1 MNEFC
6 FDQYW
11 SELPPQYTVI
21 LDALAEQLKPATR
34 AKVNIKEWGGK
45 DFLYFV
51 SEHEKGQ
58 KERRH
63 FDRTVAD
70 HTPSQIKAIK
80 EVSSAGL
87 GRDGTK
93 IVFCYSAFI
102 HKQAYDVNFDQFL
115 LDFYKYTK
123 SRRSHLDLSAY
134 DKVFKKIEKS
144 YEDKA
149 LKKLTM
155 FKYSLSVLL
164 ITVSLIAGVI
174 LYDEHQT
181 NSAIEALINRSKV
194 TSELKEGMK
203 ILENAGLTNNA
214 IFVVLSSQKK
224 TDEMTSAQI
233 KALFIEQAQSYTR
246 AMEFNSDVNISED
259 ARDDIRVANKYLE
272 NGDFQAAKSFME
284 KSIESKAEEKK
295 DIALRHEYMAA
306 IQVLTNDYLAASK
319 NYKNAADLLLTS
331 TEYSEK
337 IGDLLYDSRFY
348 LRKHAALYGDSTLQL
363 ESINDLEWQFE
374 TFRSQMSDEEQIVF
388 TIELANSY
396 SSLGRSTKNNDYIRY
411 AESLLIKFA
420 PACQVSGIKPNP
432 QCYFIESALADILA
446 NRGTRT
452 TVTQVGAQAH
462 IDRMKKAMASAKS
475 ASFHSVAVN
484 EKEQFTSLIN
494 ELYISHSF
502 FTFTSNN
509 IEQEKVLLRLQKL
522 YDESPKIFSD
532 INNTD
537 EILSAYYILKLEGRR
552 GRYAQESFYLT
563 LIEARKKL
571 IEEYSFSKNLIWAQ
585 QKIELAEMYSVLKNK
600 TGDLNY
606 LAQSIE
612 QYEPAFQIYI
622 DYAPSELMKHQ
633 INFAIKLSNYGYA
646 KKNIAIIERAVSVA
660 FAATE
665 NTPILGHL
673 PDKRIAGKNLII
685 DVERL
690 LEFSHKPCLI
700 NLRSNLQAK
709 QDFILKVLGRID
721 DSERSEEDALTD
733 LETVEMLSAI
743 VRIEYKECFPDIEK
757 KPSNHLLSEE
767 ALIKISDSR

>member
-1 MNEFC
+1 VNEFC

-21 LDALAEQLKPATR
+21 LDTLAEQLKPATR
-34 AKVNIKEWGGK
+34 VNVNISEWGGK

-51 SEHEKGQ
+51 SEREKGQ
-58 KERRH
+58 KERRL

-115 LDFYKYTK
+115 LEFYNFTK
-123 SRRSHLDLSAY
+123 SRKSHINLSAY
-134 DKVFKKIEKS
+134 DNVFKDIEKRC
-144 YEDKA
+144 EDKTR
-149 LKKLTM
+149 KKLTM
-155 FKYSLSVLL
+155 LKYSLGVLL
-164 ITVSLIAGVI
+164 ITASILAGVI

-181 NSAIEALINRSKV
+181 DSAINALISRSKV
-194 TSELKEGMK
+194 TTELKEGMK
-203 ILENAGLTNNA
+203 ILENAGMTNDS
-214 IFVVLSSQKK
+214 ILFVLSSLK
-224 TDEMTSAQI
+224 TPHEMTRAEMT
-233 KALFIEQAQSYTR
+233 ALFIEQAQSYVR
-246 AMEFNSDVNISED
+246 AMNFDNDESISDD

-284 KSIESKAEEKK
+284 KSIESKTEEKT
-295 DIALRHEYMAA
+295 DIALRHEYTAA

-319 NYKNAADLLLTS
+319 NYKNAADILLTS
-331 TEYSEK
+331 TEYNEK
-337 IGDLLYDSRFY
+337 IGDLLYQSRFY
-348 LRKHAALYGDSTLQL
+348 LKKQAALYGDSSLQL
-363 ESINDLEWQFE
+363 EAINDLEWQFE
-374 TFRSQMSDEEQIVF
+374 TFRNHMSDEEQILF

-396 SSLGRSTKNNDYIRY
+396 SSLGSSTKNNDYIRY

-420 PACQVSGIKPNP
+420 PACQVLGIKPNP
-432 QCYFIESALADILA
+432 QCYYIETALADILA

-462 IDRMKKAMASAKS
+462 IDRMQKAKASSKS
-475 ASFHSVAVN
+475 ASYHSIAVS

-509 IEQEKVLLRLQKL
+509 IEQENVLSRLKKA
-522 YDESPKIFSD
+522 YDKSPEIFSD
-532 INNTD
+532 IRNAE

-571 IEEYSFSKNLIWAQ
+571 IEQYSFSKNLMWAQ

-600 TGDLNY
+600 TGDLKY

-612 QYEPAFQIYI
+612 QYEPSFQMYI
-622 DYAPSELMKHQ
+622 DYAPSDLMKHQ

-646 KKNIAIIERAVSVA
+646 KKDIAILERAVSVA

-665 NTPILGHL
+665 NMPILGHL
-673 PDKRIAGKNLII
+673 PDKRKAGKNLII

-690 LEFSHKPCLI
+690 AEFSDKVCI
-700 NLRSNLQAK
+700 KNFRRNLQAK
-709 QDFILKVLGRID
+709 QAFILKVLGRID
-721 DSERSEEDALTD
+721 NPIRTKDDTLND
-733 LETVEMLSAI
+733 LETIEMLSAM
-743 VRIEYKECFPDIEK
+743 VRLDYQGCFPHIQK
-757 KPSNHLLSEE
+757 SPSNHLLSEE
-767 ALIKISDSR
+767 DLIKVSN